1 MATPTMPAGSTTTPK
16 KRTFSTMA
24 GETSPGLKLRISTV
38 EDELD
43 KESPYRRIKSMFR
56 MPEKSES

>member
-1 MATPTMPAGSTTTPK
+1 MATPTMPTGTSTTTPK

-24 GETSPGLKLRISTV
+24 GETSPGLKLRINTV

-43 KESPYRRIKSMFR
+43 KENLLIGDKVHVQDA
-56 MPEKSES
+56 

>member
-43 KESPYRRIKSMFR
+43 KENKVHVQDA
-56 MPEKSES
+56 

>member
-43 KESPYRRIKSMFR
+43 KENLLIGDKVHVQDA
-56 MPEKSES
+56 